1 MKKEDQSVD
10 ASLLHRNE
18 NKIITEAKEKVRP
31 VSKSGG
37 ERKSEGQEQVLE
49 GTRGKYRGS
58 EN

>member
-1 MKKEDQSVD
+1 
-10 ASLLHRNE
+10 
-18 NKIITEAKEKVRP
+18 

-58 EN
+58 ENWIDM